1 MQALKNPTHER
12 FARLLTQ
19 GMTQVEAFRK
29 CYPEQKPESVNTNAS
44 KLANQLEVK
53 ARIAEIKEF
62 VDTQY
67 AMSLGE
73 KRDTLRRMALGEIPT
88 KVIRKANG
96 SVDAVFDRLAALQ
109 LDARINGEFAPEQ
122 LQVSNTP
129 TLKLQFNMV
138 GRNTRLSPAMEAEWR
153 ALNEEP
159 EVKALPE
166 PPSGQQTDFSEY
178 NDIQIK
184 PKKLVSLDSLKTLI
198 DDVSE
203 ESTD

>member
-1 MQALKNPTHER
+1 MKSLSNPKHER

-19 GMTQVEAFRK
+19 GLTQVEAYRK
-29 CYPEQKPESVNTNAS
+29 VYPEQSPTSASGNAS
-44 KLANQLEVK
+44 SLANNLDVK

-62 VDTQY
+62 IDSQY

-96 SVDAVFDRLAALQ
+96 SVDAVFDRLAAIQ

-129 TLKLQFNMV
+129 TLKLEFNMV

-153 ALNEEP
+153 ALNDEP

-166 PPSGQQTDFSEY
+166 PPSGQQTDYSEY
-178 NDIQIK
+178 NDIKIK
-184 PKKLVSLDSLKTLI
+184 QNKLVSLDSLKTLI